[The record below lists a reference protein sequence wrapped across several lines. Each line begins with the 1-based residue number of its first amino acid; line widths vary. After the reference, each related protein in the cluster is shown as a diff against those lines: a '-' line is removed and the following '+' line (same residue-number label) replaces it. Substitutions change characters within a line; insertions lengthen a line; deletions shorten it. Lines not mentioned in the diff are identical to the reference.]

1 MSTWFALVDCNNFYA
16 SVFRVFE
23 PYLKDK
29 PIIVLSNND
38 GCAIARNAQ
47 AKDLGIKMGEVYHLN
62 IEKYAQLQVEIR
74 SSCYALFGNMSDRVM
89 GILAKYTDAIEVYS
103 VDESFLKLK
112 GFDEYFD
119 VKAYMQAAVAEV
131 LQCTGIP
138 ISVGLAPTKALAK
151 VANKIAKKFPDKTGH
166 VHWMNTDELRIKGLK
181 WTKIED
187 VWGIGRRH
195 TWKLITLEEREVQT
209 TPLVDVETIRR
220 KNIERAYDFTL
231 LARSFVRQEFTVVG
245 ERLHKELC
253 GIRALDLEIDEPNE
267 NMNCARSFETFL
279 QKKEDIAEQLSS
291 YVAHVCRRL
300 RKQRRLCNE
309 ISVFIA
315 TSQFLQNKR
324 YKDIRIKLPY
334 STNSQLEINFFAQA
348 MLRAIYLPG
357 YSYVKAGIT
366 LSRLVP
372 DDSIQVSLFQN
383 RNERHPKLMEAMDR
397 VNRKYGENAVKA
409 ASQPKKTF
417 NMRQNFLR
425 PEWTCKIEDVLVI
438 EMDAPRSKAT
448 AEGKPNIIN
457 YALRDYEPATP
468 PPATDLWAINIDIV
482 A

>member
-1 MSTWFALVDCNNFYA
+1 MTWFALIDCNNFYA

-23 PYLKDK
+23 PWVMNS

-38 GCAIARNAQ
+38 GCTIARSYE
-47 AKDLGIKMGEVYHLN
+47 AKNLGIKMGEVYHLN
-62 IEKYAQLQVEIR
+62 IERYKQLGVEIR

-89 GILAKYTDAIEVYS
+89 GILSKYTDAIEVYS

-119 VKAYMQAAVAEV
+119 VKSYMQQAVAEV

-151 VANKIAKKFPDKTGH
+151 VSNKVAKKFPELTGH
-166 VHWMNTDELRIKGLK
+166 VHWINTEELRVKGLK

-187 VWGIGRRH
+187 VWGIGRKH

-209 TPLVDVETIRR
+209 TPLMHVDTCRR

-231 LARSFVRQEFTVVG
+231 LDRAFVRQEFTVVG

-253 GIRALDLEIDEPNE
+253 GIQALDLEIEEPND

-279 QKKEDIAEQLSS
+279 HKREDISEQLSS

-300 RKQRRLCNE
+300 RKQRRLCNQ

-315 TSQFLQNKR
+315 TSQFVNNKR
-324 YKDIRIKLPY
+324 HKDIRVKLPY
-334 STNSQLEINFFAQA
+334 STNSQFEINYYAQA
-348 MLRAIYLPG
+348 MLRAIYASG
-357 YSYVKAGIT
+357 FSYVKAGVT
-366 LSRLVP
+366 LSKLVP
-372 DDSIQVSLFQN
+372 DDTIQVSLFQN
-383 RNERHPKLMEAMDR
+383 RNERHPKLMKVFDKM
-397 VNRKYGENAVKA
+397 NRKYGENTLMA
-409 ASQPKKTF
+409 ASQPQKTF
-417 NMRQNFLR
+417 NMRQNFMR
-425 PEWTCKIEDVLVI
+425 PEWTCKIADVLEI
-438 EMDAPRSKAT
+438 NMDLAHSIGNGTGIAKV
-448 AEGKPNIIN
+448 IN
-457 YALRDYEPATP
+457 YAVKDYP
-468 PPATDLWAINIDIV
+468 PMIQEMEDNLFSVEMDNV

>member
-1 MSTWFALVDCNNFYA
+1 MTWFALIDCNNFYA

-23 PYLKDK
+23 PWLYEK

-38 GCAIARNAQ
+38 GCTIARNYE

-62 IEKYAQLQVEIR
+62 IEKYAELGVTIR

-89 GILAKYTDAIEVYS
+89 SILSKYTDAIEVYS

-119 VKAYMQAAVAEV
+119 VKRYMQMAVAEV

-151 VANKIAKKFPDKTGH
+151 VSNKVAKKFPDITGH
-166 VHWMNTDELRIKGLK
+166 VHWINNDELRIKGLK

-187 VWGIGRRH
+187 VWGIGRKH
-195 TWKLITLEEREVQT
+195 TWKLITLEEREVQH
-209 TPLVDVETIRR
+209 TPLIEVETIKR
-220 KNIERAYDFTL
+220 KNIEKAYDFTL
-231 LARSFVRQEFTVVG
+231 LDRAFVRQEFTVVG

-253 GIRALDLEIDEPNE
+253 GVQALDLEKEEPND
-267 NMNCARSFETFL
+267 NMNCARSFQTFL
-279 QKKEDIAEQLSS
+279 HKREDISEQLSS

-300 RKQRRLCNE
+300 RKQKRLCNE

-315 TSQFLQNKR
+315 TSQFVNNKR
-324 YKDIRIKLPY
+324 YKDIRVKLPY
-334 STNSQLEINFFAQA
+334 STNSQLEINYYAQA
-348 MLRAIYLPG
+348 MLRAIYASG
-357 YSYVKAGIT
+357 FSYVKAGIT
-366 LSRLVP
+366 LSKLVP
-372 DDSIQVSLFQN
+372 DDSVQVSLFQN
-383 RNERHPKLMEAMDR
+383 RNERHPNLMKVFDKI
-397 VNRKYGENAVKA
+397 NRKYGENTLKA
-409 ASQPKKTF
+409 ACQPKKTF

-438 EMDAPRSKAT
+438 DMDVSFSVSD
-448 AEGKPNIIN
+448 GKGSPAIIN
-457 YALRDYEPATP
+457 YALQDYPPVTP
-468 PPATDLWAINIDIV
+468 PLEENLWSINMDNV